1 MSIPDRLFRISKAY
15 LNQVRDRI
23 DSELSD
29 RESAMRELDNG
40 RGGERGTDADD
51 LMRRAEEKIAA
62 TRRQADSQRP
72 IAPSSPANANPTASA
87 TPAAEAVTA
96 EEASAYRIMGVP
108 VGSDLSTVQAA
119 YEKLA
124 ARCDPRR
131 FPDGSQEQTD
141 ATRILEKVNAAM
153 DTLRKR
159 LDPTNNRFGKL
170 EFE

>member
-23 DSELSD
+23 DSELGE

-40 RGGERGTDADD
+40 RGGERGTDADE

-62 TRRQADSQRP
+62 TRRQAESRREAVP
-72 IAPSSPANANPTASA
+72 PPPATAAPSAS
-87 TPAAEAVTA
+87 TPAESGVTP
-96 EEASAYRIMGVP
+96 EEASAYRILGVP
-108 VGSDLSTVQAA
+108 VGSDLATVLAA

-141 ATRILEKVNAAM
+141 ATRILERVNAALE
-153 DTLRKR
+153 TLRKR